1 MSWKVV
7 VKRTVAEFKT
17 EAEANAYLDHHLP
30 MEDEDFQ
37 KEVYQDYRLWHF
49 LELNN
54 ETLSGIVMRRTKNEV
69 RNS

>member
-37 KEVYQDYRLWHF
+37 KEVYQDCDA
-49 LELNN
+49 ED
-54 ETLSGIVMRRTKNEV
+54 EE
-69 RNS
+69 